1 MSFTINTIKK
11 LPFWGLGG
19 LIFLFLFASSTAR
32 AQSLTHTF
40 RNTSLSDALIWIDNN
55 QDRYKINFIFDELE
69 DFTVTTSFKNT
80 SVKEAVKQVIG
91 FYPMRISYEKKE
103 IYVECVQKA
112 STKLTGHIVDE
123 KGLPLSFATI
133 SLLSVA
139 DSSFITGGV
148 SNENG
153 DFVIPCQMKQVI
165 AKVTSIG
172 YKTVTRKATVGQ
184 MGNITMQPETYT
196 VKGVVIKGEIPQYKM
211 TAGGMSVDIEHS
223 VLHDV
228 GTADD
233 LLSMIPMVKGRDG
246 KFEVLAKGEPEIYI
260 NNKKVTN
267 ANELKQLKSTDIKN
281 VEVITAPG
289 ARYNAE
295 VNAVIRI
302 KTLKPQGDGLS
313 VVAYNQTRI
322 NNKWYNY
329 DDLTLKYRTNGL
341 EAFANVAL
349 DNGNYSADQ
358 DVDQEI
364 HISKDLFNAKAILP
378 VRSTWTTLYYKGG
391 LSYDFNAD
399 HSVGLSFS
407 SQKIFSNI
415 FKTDMEQHYQKN
427 GAFHGDVLLLTD
439 IHILRRQGGETEY
452 RFQRHTIATRNREQ
466 SLSV

>member
-1 MSFTINTIKK
+1 MSFTINTFKK

-19 LIFLFLFASSTAR
+19 LLFLFLFASSTAN

-80 SVKEAVKQVIG
+80 SVKEAVKQVVG
-91 FYPMRISYEKKE
+91 FYPMKISYEKKD

-112 STKLTGHIVDE
+112 STKLTGRIVDE

-172 YKTVTRKATVGQ
+172 YKTITRKATVGQ
-184 MGNITMQPETYT
+184 MGTITMLPETYT

-302 KTLKPQGDGLS
+302 KT
-313 VVAYNQTRI
+313 
-322 NNKWYNY
+322 
-329 DDLTLKYRTNGL
+329 
-341 EAFANVAL
+341 
-349 DNGNYSADQ
+349 
-358 DVDQEI
+358 
-364 HISKDLFNAKAILP
+364 
-378 VRSTWTTLYYKGG
+378 
-391 LSYDFNAD
+391 
-399 HSVGLSFS
+399 
-407 SQKIFSNI
+407 
-415 FKTDMEQHYQKN
+415 
-427 GAFHGDVLLLTD
+427 
-439 IHILRRQGGETEY
+439 
-452 RFQRHTIATRNREQ
+452 
-466 SLSV
+466 